1 MGVESLSL
9 LLSPL
14 FVHQMV
20 AKVKNQDK
28 KELKGDDVEI
38 LTPASWVSQ
47 GLWALCDIPP
57 LLVAGSF

>member
-28 KELKGDDVEI
+28 KELKGVEI